1 MPFMTLHTPVLPAF
15 LPNLTA
21 LFYFISSRK
30 SILEL
35 YTSFLPP
42 SVSSLFLSHPFWER
56 MIRTVCLF
64 RTWWII
70 TLQASS
76 SHSWFCW
83 PHTCRINPR
92 TAFYKWWVCNT
103 NDRDHAG
110 NSKHFC
116 FSKVLKCSAIHG
128 KNPLWAINNCS
139 KTPFLTQEILNT
151 C

>member
-1 MPFMTLHTPVLPAF
+1 MTLHTPVSPVS
-15 LPNLTA
+15 LPNPTA
-21 LFYFISSRK
+21 LFYLISFRK
-30 SILEL
+30 SIWEL
-35 YTSFLPP
+35 HTSSLPS

-56 MIRTVCLF
+56 IIVEDMVDHNFASFIYGHYLF
-64 RTWWII
+64 CCWLREN
-70 TLQASS
+70 
-76 SHSWFCW
+76 SH
-83 PHTCRINPR
+83 TGRVNPR
-92 TAFYKWWVCNT
+92 TAFNKWWVGNT

-139 KTPFLTQEILNT
+139 KTPFLAQEILNP